1 MARSAAMQETT
12 SFIGSF
18 PDDEGPGHGLVVVR
32 GDIDAAVVD
41 RLEEH
46 IDGLL
51 AAATRFLMIDAVAV
65 DSYDAELLELLG
77 RTQRRLTPRRGML
90 QVRGLHPN
98 LLPPPTP
105 ETMPG
110 QQAPAQPAPTTQELP
125 SADQSARTPVAAAA
139 V

>member
-1 MARSAAMQETT
+1 
-12 SFIGSF
+12 
-18 PDDEGPGHGLVVVR
+18 
-32 GDIDAAVVD
+32 
-41 RLEEH
+41 
-46 IDGLL
+46 
-51 AAATRFLMIDAVAV
+51 MIDAVAV

-77 RTQRRLTPRRGML
+77 RTQRRVTPRRGML

-110 QQAPAQPAPTTQELP
+110 RQGPARPAPAAQVLP
-125 SADQSARTPVAAAA
+125 SVDQPARTPVAAAA

>member
-1 MARSAAMQETT
+1 MARSAAVQEAT

-18 PDDEGPGHGLVVVR
+18 PDDDGPGQGLVVVR

-65 DSYDAELLELLG
+65 DSYDAALLELLG
-77 RTQRRLTPRRGML
+77 RTQRRLTPQRGML

-98 LLPPPTP
+98 LLPRPAP
-105 ETMPG
+105 ESMPDRPDPARP
-110 QQAPAQPAPTTQELP
+110 APAAQDSVDQPARP
-125 SADQSARTPVAAAA
+125 PVTAAA